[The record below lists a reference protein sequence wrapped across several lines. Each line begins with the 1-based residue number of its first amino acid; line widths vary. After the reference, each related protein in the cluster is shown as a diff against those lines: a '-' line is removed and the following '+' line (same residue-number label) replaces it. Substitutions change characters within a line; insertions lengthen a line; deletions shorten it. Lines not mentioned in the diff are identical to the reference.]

1 MSFFIY
7 FYLFNNSS
15 AVFAMKIA
23 KEADVVKKTKTQRNV
38 IVIINNKGT

>member
-1 MSFFIY
+1 MYFLIY

-15 AVFAMKIA
+15 TVFAMKIA
-23 KEADVVKKTKTQRNV
+23 KEADVVKKQRHV